1 MKAKSYL
8 PFSVATEKSVMV
20 TRCEMVDQ
28 VYSTKNDES
37 SSDPKC
43 ARVATEDDTLFGLRC
58 NIDAILYR
66 DDDSIIDIIR
76 ASSLD
81 NRA

>member
-37 SSDPKC
+37 SGYPKS

-58 NIDAILYR
+58 NIDAILHR
-66 DDDSIIDIIR
+66 DDDSIIDIIH

>member
-1 MKAKSYL
+1 MKAKIYL

-20 TRCEMVDQ
+20 TRCKMVDQ
-28 VYSTKNDES
+28 VYSTKNDKS
-37 SSDPKC
+37 TGDPKS

-66 DDDSIIDIIR
+66 YNDSIIDIVH
-76 ASSLD
+76 AGSFD